1 MCTASCWFHAG
12 PARCGADV
20 LRAPASGGQ
29 GCWGP
34 VMHVLSTRK
43 MRPSLLKALKGVAP
57 LKHLRK
63 PRISLSNSGPSVVV
77 ATQVGSPESEDL

>member
-1 MCTASCWFHAG
+1 M
-12 PARCGADV
+12 

-29 GCWGP
+29 GRWGP

-43 MRPSLLKALKGVAP
+43 MRPSLLKAPKGVVP

-63 PRISLSNSGPSVVV
+63 PRISLLKSGLSVVV